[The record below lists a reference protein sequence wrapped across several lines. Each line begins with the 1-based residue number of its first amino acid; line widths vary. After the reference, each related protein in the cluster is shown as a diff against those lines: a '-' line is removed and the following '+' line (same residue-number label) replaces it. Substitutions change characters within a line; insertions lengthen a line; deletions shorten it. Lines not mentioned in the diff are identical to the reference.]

1 MQHLLCSN
9 GQNKLVTY
17 EGRFVWL
24 YDTIQDMEDAAAPV
38 NVLHMY
44 YPLVMAQTLTLALSR

>member
-1 MQHLLCSN
+1 
-9 GQNKLVTY
+9 
-17 EGRFVWL
+17 
-24 YDTIQDMEDAAAPV
+24 MEDAAAPV